1 VSAYSDGYFFRLTVQ
16 GIHRQSLYICLF
28 SRLQLQ
34 FGCIQDTEEV
44 LTLTLMPVELIFAA
58 TEDEYSQL
66 LALAVKNKI
75 LVLASMLT

>member
-1 VSAYSDGYFFRLTVQ
+1 
-16 GIHRQSLYICLF
+16 
-28 SRLQLQ
+28 
-34 FGCIQDTEEV
+34 
-44 LTLTLMPVELIFAA
+44 MPVELIFAA

>member
-1 VSAYSDGYFFRLTVQ
+1 MSAYSDSYCFRLTVQ

-34 FGCIQDTEEV
+34 FECIQDAEEV
-44 LTLTLMPVELIFAA
+44 LTLTLMPVELIFVA
-58 TEDEYSQL
+58 TKGEYSQL